1 METVAEEACKKLID
15 FLKSDATVDE
25 NMADQLILPLALS
38 PGRSYLKI
46 PKTTEH
52 MKTNAEVVRRFLE
65 GAKIQ
70 IEGGEVLIDGSY
82 PR

>member
-1 METVAEEACKKLID
+1 
-15 FLKSDATVDE
+15 
-25 NMADQLILPLALS
+25 MADQLILPLALS
-38 PGRSYLKI
+38 PGRSHFKT